1 MVGVPLLLPLPA
13 GNAGTLGHPFKKG
26 HVIEMATLAPSGR
39 GKTRRVIP
47 NINSEQLSAALHP
60 WRRRLSL
67 QQTLTWTGRGM
78 ITGLILAC
86 LLLLISRLLPWATAS
101 YWAFGVGTAC
111 FLAAFAAALWFRP
124 SLSRTTRLVD
134 SRLALHDR
142 LSTAWEMRDETA
154 PLFGMQRRDAL
165 KQLGK
170 YTPRTAISLRPH
182 RSSLIAL
189 VVVVAVLVLL
199 VLLPNPMTIVLQQ
212 QAAFQARSKTDSSYR
227 S

>member
-1 MVGVPLLLPLPA
+1 MEKDGQIIRRGGDACVALGGEVGQGNRTRATQASPHHPTQPPPLRNE
-13 GNAGTLGHPFKKG
+13 G
-26 HVIEMATLAPSGR
+26 VIEMATLAPSGR

-47 NINSEQLSAALHP
+47 NINREQLSAALHP

-124 SLSRTTRLVD
+124 SLSRTTRL
-134 SRLALHDR
+134 
-142 LSTAWEMRDETA
+142 
-154 PLFGMQRRDAL
+154 
-165 KQLGK
+165 
-170 YTPRTAISLRPH
+170 
-182 RSSLIAL
+182 
-189 VVVVAVLVLL
+189 
-199 VLLPNPMTIVLQQ
+199 
-212 QAAFQARSKTDSSYR
+212 
-227 S
+227 